1 MTSALRTRY
10 GLRTLSAANPAIR
23 HLPTPWRT
31 LSRYYATQNSLG
43 GTLPS
48 SNAGKPRKQI
58 TVTSDDG
65 RVRWGEL
72 SKREKA
78 ARATQQSANF
88 LIIVI
93 GAVMTG
99 TVFTLLYKEVFAS
112 DSKTRNFN
120 RAVDRVKEDPRC
132 IELLGDS
139 KKIRAYGETSWNKW
153 TRNRP
158 IATTVEKD
166 RVGREHMRMNFNV
179 SGPRNDGV
187 VIVHLIK
194 NPKTHEFEYNILAL
208 DVKGHQRHYIEN
220 TEATKSGAKKA
231 ATKIFGIQWR

>member
-1 MTSALRTRY
+1 MTSVFRARSVLRS
-10 GLRTLSAANPAIR
+10 LSAANPAKK
-23 HLPTPWRT
+23 HTFKPWEA
-31 LSRYYATQNSLG
+31 LSRYYATQNSFG
-43 GTLPS
+43 GASSS
-48 SNAGKPRKQI
+48 SNPQQSRKQI
-58 TVTSDDG
+58 TVASDDG

-72 SKREKA
+72 SRREKA

-93 GAVMTG
+93 GAAMTG
-99 TVFTLLYKEVFAS
+99 AVFTLLYQEVFAP

-120 RAVDRVKEDPRC
+120 RAVDRIKEDQRC

-139 KKIRAYGETSWNKW
+139 NKIRAYGETTWNKW

-179 SGPRNDGV
+179 SGPRNDGTV
-187 VIVHLIK
+187 SVHLIK
-194 NPKTHEFEYNILAL
+194 NPQTNEFEYNILAL
-208 DVKGHQRHYIEN
+208 DVKGHQRLYLEN
-220 TEATKSGAKKA
+220 AGANKNAAKKA

>member
-1 MTSALRTRY
+1 MTSALRSRY
-10 GLRTLSAANPAIR
+10 GLRAISATNPALKYPIR
-23 HLPTPWRT
+23 QWITH
-31 LSRYYATQNSLG
+31 SRYYATQNSLG
-43 GTLPS
+43 GTSSP
-48 SNAGKPRKQI
+48 SNAGRARKQI

-65 RVRWGEL
+65 RVHWGEL
-72 SKREKA
+72 STKEKA

-99 TVFTLLYKEVFAS
+99 TVFTLLYKEVFAP

-120 RAVDRVKEDPRC
+120 RAADRIKEDPKC

-166 RVGREHMRMNFNV
+166 RIGRDHMRMNFNV

-187 VIVHLIK
+187 VSVHLIK
-194 NPKTHEFEYNILAL
+194 NPETREFEYNILAL
-208 DVKGHQRHYIEN
+208 DVKGHQRYYLEN
-220 TEATKSGAKKA
+220 AEATKNAAKKT
-231 ATKIFGIQWR
+231 ATRIFGIQWR